1 MQIYYIKLHFHFH
14 KHKNDFHITRWVKI
28 NFSYLVHSTMQ
39 LPVFYV
45 KALFAGAFMNN
56 VEYVKTL
63 IEI

>member
-1 MQIYYIKLHFHFH
+1 
-14 KHKNDFHITRWVKI
+14 
-28 NFSYLVHSTMQ
+28 MQ